1 MPQNRLL
8 ALKITPS
15 DLVEPRNFERVQSF
29 YNDLI
34 GLAERHLQAGWDYT
48 NMLPR
53 SCVRLRLACAWP
65 ILIGLATLAKLRI
78 ENVLDPNRR
87 VKVSRAQV
95 RRLMMASVAGQII
108 PGLWGR
114 LPARAQVV

>member
-1 MPQNRLL
+1 MCCPQSLPATQSPFSALDMRPPHGLL
-8 ALKITPS
+8 TLPMRRS
-15 DLVEPRNFERVQSF
+15 DLLEPRNFDRVQSF

-53 SCVRLRLACAWP
+53 SCLRFRLACAWP

-95 RRLMMASVAGQII
+95 
-108 PGLWGR
+108 
-114 LPARAQVV
+114 